1 MSYDLMVFETDA
13 APMDYAEFLAWF
25 AEQMK
30 CDEEHDY
37 KNPAETTERLRG
49 WLREMLNV
57 FPSGAGQFYESEPT
71 DLDEDNYSGY
81 SIGRE
86 MIYAIFVP
94 VKAESARQTAFDL
107 AAKFGL
113 GLFEPSS
120 EPAEMWRPEAG
131 KLALAGEKK
140 LWEAPEPSGFW
151 QRILGKSRGDRLPR
165 PRLPD
170 WM

>member
-1 MSYDLMVFETDA
+1 MSYYLMVFEPEA
-13 APMDYAEFLAWF
+13 APRDYAKFLAWF
-25 AEQMK
+25 AEQMQ
-30 CDEEHDY
+30 CNEDHGY
-37 KNPAETTERLRG
+37 KDPSEASEQLRA

-71 DLDEDNYSGY
+71 DLDEDSYSGY

-86 MIYAIFVP
+86 MIYVIFEP
-94 VKAESARQTAFDL
+94 VKAESARQTASDL
-107 AAKFGL
+107 AAKYDL

-120 EPAEMWRPEAG
+120 EWAEMRLPDAG
-131 KLALAGEKK
+131 KLVLKGTRNVQEV
-140 LWEAPEPSGFW
+140 LEEPTFW
-151 QRILGKSRGDRLPR
+151 QKILGKSKTERLPR